1 MSLPSNCLTM
11 SVESGLY
18 AGSSHA
24 FVPGRYTIG
33 SSMDA
38 DIVLMDADV
47 EPLHAMIDASGP
59 ELQVEALA
67 GRISIGAQKYLAS
80 GARQT
85 VATPLRM
92 NIGAVQLHFSR
103 TGDPSPQSQ
112 GGLFGVSMPRSR
124 LLMGVGL
131 VSIVSIGLMMH
142 SLADVPI
149 AQTVGALRADQRQTL
164 LASAANTLDI
174 PLADVATGTALRER
188 GGGLSIPDLAS
199 DTVKAAADAMRAE
212 IERMGI
218 LNVVVEPG
226 AGIVAATGTI
236 DPKTAAQWQNVQRW
250 FDERFEG
257 DITLVNGVTV
267 KTEKVPVSLS
277 IEGVWRGTHPH
288 LLIRGQKYLEGAMLD
303 GGWAIERIEPE
314 KVLLR
319 REGKLVAVRY

>member
-1 MSLPSNCLTM
+1 MSLPYNCLTM
-11 SVESGLY
+11 SIKSGLY

-38 DIVLMDADV
+38 DIVLMEADV
-47 EPLHAMIDASGP
+47 EPLHAVIDASGP

-67 GRISIGAQKYLAS
+67 GRISVGPQKYLAT

-103 TGDPSPQSQ
+103 VGDPSPQSQ
-112 GGLFGVSMPRSR
+112 RGLFGVSMPRSR
-124 LLMGVGL
+124 LLMGAGL

-149 AQTVGALRADQRQTL
+149 AQTAGALHADLKQTL
-164 LASAANTLDI
+164 LPSSANPADI
-174 PLADVATGTALRER
+174 QLAAFTREAAPRER
-188 GGGLSIPDLAS
+188 EGGLGIPDLAS

-226 AGIVAATGTI
+226 TGIVAATGTI
-236 DPKTAAQWQNVQRW
+236 DPKAAAQWQTVQRW

-267 KTEKVPVSLS
+267 KTEKVPMSLS

>member
-1 MSLPSNCLTM
+1 MSLPSNSLTM
-11 SVESGLY
+11 SIESGLY
-18 AGSSHA
+18 AGSSHV

-38 DIVLMDADV
+38 DIVLMEADV

-67 GRISIGAQKYLAS
+67 GRIAIGPQKYLAS
-80 GARQT
+80 GARQA

-103 TGDPSPQSQ
+103 ADDPNPQSQ

-124 LLMGVGL
+124 LLMGAGL

-149 AQTVGALRADQRQTL
+149 SQTTAVPHADQRQTL
-164 LASAANTLDI
+164 LASVANPVDI
-174 PLADVATGTALRER
+174 PLADVTGEVVPRER
-188 GGGLSIPDLAS
+188 EGGLGIPDLAS
-199 DTVKAAADAMRAE
+199 GAVAAAADAMRAE
-212 IERMGI
+212 VERMGI
-218 LNVVVEPG
+218 LNVLVEPG

-236 DPKTAAQWQNVQRW
+236 DPKAAAQWQTVQRW

-314 KVLLR
+314 KVMLR

>member
-38 DIVLMDADV
+38 DIVLMEADV
-47 EPLHAMIDASGP
+47 EPLHAMIDTSGP
-59 ELQVEALA
+59 ELQIEALA
-67 GRISIGAQKYLAS
+67 GRISIGPQKYLAT
-80 GARQT
+80 GARQI

-103 TGDPSPQSQ
+103 AGDPNPQSQ
-112 GGLFGVSMPRSR
+112 GSLFGVSMPRSR
-124 LLMGVGL
+124 LLMGAGL

-149 AQTVGALRADQRQTL
+149 AQTAGALHADLRQTL
-164 LASAANTLDI
+164 LASAANTTDI
-174 PLADVATGTALRER
+174 PLVTVARAAVPRER
-188 GGGLSIPDLAS
+188 EGGLAIPDLAS

-236 DPKTAAQWQNVQRW
+236 DPKAAAQWQTVQRW

-277 IEGVWRGTHPH
+277 IEGVWRGDHPH